1 MEMALPLVEA
11 IGKNIC
17 IQNTKNEY
25 FFLNFGAKMKKII
38 GGMKLINTKYFNLR
52 FFLSGFVMILFY
64 NIVIKGCSDE
74 ETPIEKTDELVQ
86 NDNFKFGYNLN
97 NYKVLNDTVRSGDSF
112 GVLLERNHL
121 FYPQIHHIAE
131 KTKAVFDV
139 RQLRIGKPYTVLFEK
154 DAVKT
159 PLVFIYE
166 LNKIEYLVVEF
177 CDSIIAYTERKAVK
191 IIEKEAFGVIE
202 SSLSETM
209 EAQGLPTQ
217 LIYDMSDDIY
227 AWSIDFSRLQKGD
240 NFKVIYKERF
250 VEDSIYAGIET
261 IEAAFF
267 EHKEESFYAFNY
279 LNKDSKNSTDYFD
292 ETTNSLRKAFLKG
305 PVQFSR
311 ISSRFNLKRRIAYY
325 GNKIRPHKG
334 TDFAAPIG
342 TPILAT
348 ANGTVTESTRK
359 AGNGKY
365 VKIRHNATYS
375 TQYLHMSKRLVK
387 VGDYVKQGD
396 VIGKVGMTGNTG
408 GPHVCYRF
416 WKNGKQV
423 DPLRQKLPDAKALSP
438 ELKSDFQAFIAP
450 LKQQL
455 DSIK

>member
-1 MEMALPLVEA
+1 
-11 IGKNIC
+11 
-17 IQNTKNEY
+17 
-25 FFLNFGAKMKKII
+25 
-38 GGMKLINTKYFNLR
+38 MKLINTKYFNLR

-64 NIVIKGCSDE
+64 NLVIKGCSDE
-74 ETPIEKTDELVQ
+74 ETAVEKPEELVQ

-97 NYKVLNDTVRSGDSF
+97 NYKVSNDSVRGGDSF
-112 GVLLERNHL
+112 GVLLERHHL

-131 KTKAVFDV
+131 KTKAIFDV
-139 RQLRIGKPYTVLFEK
+139 HQLQIGKPYTILYSKSE
-154 DAVKT
+154 DKT
-159 PLVFIYE
+159 PVVFIYE
-166 LNKIEYLVVEF
+166 INKIEYLVVDF
-177 CDSIIAYTERKAVK
+177 CDSIIAYKERKPVK

-202 SSLSETM
+202 STLSETM

-227 AWSIDFSRLQKGD
+227 AWTIDFFRLQKGD

-250 VEDSIYAGIET
+250 VDDSIYAGIET

-267 EHKEESFYAFNY
+267 EHKGESFYAFNY

-292 ETTNSLRKAFLKG
+292 ETTKSLRKAFLKS

-311 ISSRFNLKRRIAYY
+311 ISSRFNLKRKIAYY
-325 GNKIRPHKG
+325 GNKVRPHRG
-334 TDFAAPIG
+334 TDFAASIG

-359 AGNGKY
+359 GGNGKY

-375 TQYLHMSKRLVK
+375 TQYLHMSKRLVN

-423 DPLRQKLPDAKALSP
+423 DPLRQKLPDAIALSAD
-438 ELKSDFQAFIAP
+438 LKSDFQAFIAP

-455 DSIK
+455 DSIN

>member
-1 MEMALPLVEA
+1 
-11 IGKNIC
+11 
-17 IQNTKNEY
+17 
-25 FFLNFGAKMKKII
+25 MKKIT

-52 FFLSGFVMILFY
+52 FILFGFVMILFC
-64 NIVIKGCSDE
+64 ILIIKGCTDE
-74 ETPIEKTDELVQ
+74 ETVVQ
-86 NDNFKFGYNLN
+86 KPDKVVQSDNFKFGYNFN
-97 NYKVLNDTVRSGDSF
+97 NYKVSNDTVKSGDSF

-131 KTKAVFDV
+131 KTKSVFDV
-139 RQLRIGKPYTVLFEK
+139 RQLRIGKPYTVLFAK
-154 DAVKT
+154 DYPET

-177 CDSIIAYTERKAVK
+177 CDSIIAYIERKPVK
-191 IIEKEAFGVIE
+191 VIEKEAFGVIE

-227 AWSIDFSRLQKGD
+227 AWTIDFFRLQKGD

-250 VEDSIYAGIET
+250 VDDSVYAGIET

-267 EHKEESFYAFNY
+267 EHKGKSFYAFNY

-292 ETTNSLRKAFLKG
+292 QTTNSLRKAFLKG

-359 AGNGKY
+359 VGNGKY

-423 DPLRQKLPDAKALSP
+423 DPLRQKLPDAKALP
-438 ELKSDFQAFIAP
+438 PDLKSDFQAFIAP

-455 DSIK
+455 DSIN

>member
-1 MEMALPLVEA
+1 
-11 IGKNIC
+11 
-17 IQNTKNEY
+17 
-25 FFLNFGAKMKKII
+25 
-38 GGMKLINTKYFNLR
+38 MKLINKRYFNLVKIVLLSCFII
-52 FFLSGFVMILFY
+52 FFFY
-64 NIVIKGCSDE
+64 GLAVKGCSANDSVKDI
-74 ETPIEKTDELVQ
+74 PVVKVQ

-97 NYKVLNDTVRSGDSF
+97 NYEVVNDTVKSGDSF

-121 FYPQIHHIAE
+121 VYPQIHNIAE
-131 KTKAVFDV
+131 ITKEVFDV
-139 RQLRIGKPYTVLFEK
+139 RKLRIGKPFTVFYSK
-154 DAVKT
+154 DNERT

-177 CDSIIAYTERKAVK
+177 CDSIIAYIGRNLVK
-191 IIEKEAFGVIE
+191 VIEKEAFGVIK

-227 AWSIDFSRLQKGD
+227 AWTIDFTRLQEGD

-250 VEDSIYAGIET
+250 VDDSIYAGIET

-267 EHKEESFYAFNY
+267 EHKKDSFYAFNY
-279 LNKDSKNSTDYFD
+279 INKATKNSTDYYD
-292 ETTNSLRKAFLKG
+292 ENGKSLRKAFLKA

-325 GNKIRPHKG
+325 GYKIRPHKG

-348 ANGTVTESTRK
+348 ANGTVIESTQRG
-359 AGNGKY
+359 GNGKY

-396 VIGKVGMTGNTG
+396 VIGKIGMTGNSG

-423 DPLRQKLPDAKALSP
+423 DPLRQKLPEAEALAP
-438 ELKSDFQAFIAP
+438 NLKLDFQALTTP
-450 LKQQL
+450 LKKQL
-455 DSIK
+455 DSINL

>member
-1 MEMALPLVEA
+1 
-11 IGKNIC
+11 
-17 IQNTKNEY
+17 
-25 FFLNFGAKMKKII
+25 
-38 GGMKLINTKYFNLR
+38 MKLINKKYFNLLKTVSISWMVI
-52 FFLSGFVMILFY
+52 FFFY
-64 NIVIKGCSDE
+64 SLVVKGCSIYDSE
-74 ETPIEKTDELVQ
+74 EDIPVVTVQ
-86 NDNFKFGYNLN
+86 NDYFKFGYNLN
-97 NYKVLNDTVRSGDSF
+97 NYMVVNDTVRSGDSF

-131 KTKAVFDV
+131 KTKVVFDV
-139 RQLRIGKPYTVLFEK
+139 RQLRIGKPYTVLYSK
-154 DAVKT
+154 DNTKT

-177 CDSIIAYTERKAVK
+177 CDSIIAYKERKPVK
-191 IIEKEAFGVIE
+191 VIEKEAFGVIE

-227 AWSIDFSRLQKGD
+227 AWTIDFFRLQKGD

-250 VEDSIYAGIET
+250 VDDSIYAGIET

-267 EHKEESFYAFNY
+267 EHKGESFYAFNY
-279 LNKDSKNSTDYFD
+279 INKDSKNSTDYFD
-292 ETTNSLRKAFLKG
+292 ESTKSLRKAFLKG

-325 GNKIRPHKG
+325 GNKVRPHKG

-359 AGNGKY
+359 GGNGKY

-416 WKNGKQV
+416 WKNGRQV
-423 DPLRQKLPDAKALSP
+423 DPLRQKLPDAKASSP
-438 ELKSDFQAFIAP
+438 DLKPDFQAFIAP
-450 LKQQL
+450 LKRQL
-455 DSIK
+455 DSIN

>member
-1 MEMALPLVEA
+1 
-11 IGKNIC
+11 
-17 IQNTKNEY
+17 
-25 FFLNFGAKMKKII
+25 
-38 GGMKLINTKYFNLR
+38 
-52 FFLSGFVMILFY
+52 MILFY
-64 NIVIKGCSDE
+64 NLVIKGCSDE
-74 ETPIEKTDELVQ
+74 ETAVEKPEELVQ

-97 NYKVLNDTVRSGDSF
+97 NYKVSNDSVRRGDSF
-112 GVLLERNHL
+112 GVLLERHHL

-131 KTKAVFDV
+131 KTKAIFDV
-139 RQLRIGKPYTVLFEK
+139 RQLQIGKPYTILYSKSE
-154 DAVKT
+154 DKT
-159 PLVFIYE
+159 PVVFIYE
-166 LNKIEYLVVEF
+166 INKIEYLVVDF
-177 CDSIIAYTERKAVK
+177 CDSIIAYKERKPVK

-202 SSLSETM
+202 STLSETM

-227 AWSIDFSRLQKGD
+227 AWTIDFFRLQKGD
-240 NFKVIYKERF
+240 NFKVIYRERF
-250 VEDSIYAGIET
+250 VDDSIYAGIET

-267 EHKEESFYAFNY
+267 EHKGESFYAFNY

-292 ETTNSLRKAFLKG
+292 ETTKSLRKAFLKS

-311 ISSRFNLKRRIAYY
+311 ISSRFNLKRKIAYY
-325 GNKIRPHKG
+325 GNKVRPHRG
-334 TDFAAPIG
+334 TDFAASIG

-348 ANGTVTESTRK
+348 ANGTVIESTRK
-359 AGNGKY
+359 GGNGKY

-375 TQYLHMSKRLVK
+375 TQYLHMSKRLVN

-423 DPLRQKLPDAKALSP
+423 DPLRQKLPDAIALSP
-438 ELKSDFQAFIAP
+438 DLKPDFQAFIAP

-455 DSIK
+455 DSIH

>member
-1 MEMALPLVEA
+1 
-11 IGKNIC
+11 
-17 IQNTKNEY
+17 
-25 FFLNFGAKMKKII
+25 
-38 GGMKLINTKYFNLR
+38 MKLINTNYFNLR

-177 CDSIIAYTERKAVK
+177 CDSIVAYTDRKSVK

>member
-1 MEMALPLVEA
+1 
-11 IGKNIC
+11 
-17 IQNTKNEY
+17 
-25 FFLNFGAKMKKII
+25 
-38 GGMKLINTKYFNLR
+38 MKLINTKYFNLR

-348 ANGTVTESTRK
+348 ANGIVTESTRK

>member
-1 MEMALPLVEA
+1 MNRLILFICLVGLSILSSCGE
-11 IGKNIC
+11 KNIEKES
-17 IQNTKNEY
+17 IPENIE
-25 FFLNFGAKMKKII
+25 FG
-38 GGMKLINTKYFNLR
+38 FNIDSFKVKR
-52 FFLSGFVMILFY
+52 DT
-64 NIVIKGCSDE
+64 IK
-74 ETPIEKTDELVQ
+74 
-86 NDNFKFGYNLN
+86 F
-97 NYKVLNDTVRSGDSF
+97 GDSF
-112 GVLLERNHL
+112 GEIMEKNKIG
-121 FYPQIHHIAE
+121 YPKIYNITN
-131 KTKAVFDV
+131 KIKDTFDV
-139 RQLRIGKPYTVLFEK
+139 RWLTAGKPYTILSSK
-154 DAVKT
+154 DSLET
-159 PLVFIYE
+159 PLVFIYQP
-166 LNKIEYLVVEF
+166 NKVNYVVIHIG
-177 CDSIIAYTERKAVK
+177 DSIHAYNKKKPITIVK
-191 IIEKEAFGVIE
+191 KYASGIIT

-209 EAQGLPTQ
+209 DSQGLPYQ
-217 LIYDMSDDIY
+217 LINDMSDIY
-227 AWSIDFSRLQKGD
+227 AWTIDFFRLQKGD

-250 VEDSIYAGIET
+250 VDDSIYAGIET

-267 EHKEESFYAFNY
+267 EHKGESFYAFNY
-279 LNKDSKNSTDYFD
+279 INKDSKNSTDYFD
-292 ETTNSLRKAFLKG
+292 ESTKSLRKAFLKG

-325 GNKIRPHKG
+325 GNKVRPHKG

-359 AGNGKY
+359 GGNGKY

-416 WKNGKQV
+416 WKNGRQV

-438 ELKSDFQAFIAP
+438 HLKPDFQAFIAP

-455 DSIK
+455 DSIN

>member
-1 MEMALPLVEA
+1 
-11 IGKNIC
+11 
-17 IQNTKNEY
+17 
-25 FFLNFGAKMKKII
+25 
-38 GGMKLINTKYFNLR
+38 MKLINKRYFNLVKIVLLSCFII
-52 FFLSGFVMILFY
+52 FFFY
-64 NIVIKGCSDE
+64 GLAVKGCSVYNS
-74 ETPIEKTDELVQ
+74 EKDITVVKVQ

-97 NYKVLNDTVRSGDSF
+97 NYEVVNDTVKSGDSF

-121 FYPQIHHIAE
+121 VYPQIHNIAE
-131 KTKAVFDV
+131 ITKEVFDV
-139 RQLRIGKPYTVLFEK
+139 RKLRIGKPFTVFYSK
-154 DAVKT
+154 DNERT

-166 LNKIEYLVVEF
+166 LSKIEYLVVEF
-177 CDSIIAYTERKAVK
+177 CDSIIAYIGKNLVK
-191 IIEKEAFGVIE
+191 VIEKEAFGVIK

-227 AWSIDFSRLQKGD
+227 AWTIDFTRLQEGD

-250 VEDSIYAGIET
+250 VDDSIYAGIET

-267 EHKEESFYAFNY
+267 EHKKDSFYAFNY
-279 LNKDSKNSTDYFD
+279 INKATKNSTDYYD
-292 ETTNSLRKAFLKG
+292 ENGKSLRKAFLKA

-325 GNKIRPHKG
+325 GYKIRPHKG

-348 ANGTVTESTRK
+348 ANGTVIESTQRG
-359 AGNGKY
+359 GNGKY

-387 VGDYVKQGD
+387 VGDYVKQGE
-396 VIGKVGMTGNTG
+396 VIGKIGMTGNSG

-423 DPLRQKLPDAKALSP
+423 DPLRQKLPEAEALDP
-438 ELKSDFQAFIAP
+438 NLKSDFQALTTP
-450 LKQQL
+450 LKKQL
-455 DSIK
+455 DSINLQ